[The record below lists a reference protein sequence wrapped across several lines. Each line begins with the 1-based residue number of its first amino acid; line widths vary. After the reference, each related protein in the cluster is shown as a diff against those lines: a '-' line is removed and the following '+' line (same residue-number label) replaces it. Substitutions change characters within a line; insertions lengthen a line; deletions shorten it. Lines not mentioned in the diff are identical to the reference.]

1 MVTDRERDVT
11 LRGLMER
18 GKLRALVD
26 AYDPPKTDA
35 PDAPRRAAW
44 REDDE
49 RAGPA
54 TSFQEAMLAE
64 MQVGG
69 AARAAN
75 SQSTDGAACRPSRGR
90 AGCEGPGTDSETR
103 EGTRGRSCIDSGG
116 GVRGRGAFPDARRR
130 RGCEARG
137 ARGGLQPG
145 GGAGK

>member
-1 MVTDRERDVT
+1 MTDRERDVT

-64 MQVGG
+64 MQVGV

-75 SQSTDGAACRPSRGR
+75 SRPT
-90 AGCEGPGTDSETR
+90 A
-103 EGTRGRSCIDSGG
+103 
-116 GVRGRGAFPDARRR
+116 
-130 RGCEARG
+130 
-137 ARGGLQPG
+137 
-145 GGAGK
+145 